1 MNTLGCILLADEPEP
16 FPALVP
22 TPKEAIVCQD
32 GGVVTLDAS
41 TLIVELDLHAS
52 EDLN

>member
-22 TPKEAIVCQD
+22 TLKEATVCQD
-32 GGVVTLDAS
+32 GDVASLDAS

-52 EDLN
+52 EDLS